1 VVQNMPDLWEEN
13 ILTHRAFW
21 DLNPERYT
29 AMGEGVI
36 PYLTIRTYA
45 RDLGLPVL
53 ETLRRLR
60 VMDKAYLKHQDE
72 ERKRE
77 AKENERRQR
86 NAKRTRVPRGR

>member
-1 VVQNMPDLWEEN
+1 MPDLWEEN

-29 AMGEGVI
+29 AIWEGVI

-53 ETLRRLR
+53 ERCG
-60 VMDKAYLKHQDE
+60 AF
-72 ERKRE
+72 
-77 AKENERRQR
+77 
-86 NAKRTRVPRGR
+86 G